1 MKKVRLYT
9 EKVVN
14 GMVVGEYKDFSERQ
28 YKKMLR
34 SCHNQSKSCHKVIK
48 NQKK

>member
-28 YKKMLR
+28 YKKLL
-34 SCHNQSKSCHKVIK
+34 KSCHSQPKSHHKVVK